1 MTLLVMIGLGGISLL
16 LFLMLKFKVQPF
28 LALLLTS
35 IAVALAA
42 GLPVAK
48 LAATVEEGLGGALGH
63 IALIIA
69 LGAMIGRMIEE
80 SGGAGALA
88 TAMIDRFGDR
98 RVALALVAVAFLVG
112 IPVFF
117 EVGVIML
124 MPLAYG
130 VARRTGGGLVALAVP
145 MCATLLVVHSLL
157 PPHPGAVATAGL
169 LHADFGRI
177 LMFGLPLAAMVALAI
192 RPLGRWLVRGNYPI
206 TDDVAAQLAEVRE
219 SSVPAEGERLPPVST
234 IIALIALPILMIMGG
249 TLATLVL
256 PAASEARP
264 IFAFLGIPFVALL
277 ADVLLCAF
285 VLGTRRGWPR
295 EKVAHVLGAAIPAV
309 SIVIMITG
317 GGAIFAKVLVT
328 TGIGA
333 AVASLLQSTGLPLLF
348 LAFLLTLLIRAAQG
362 PTTVALITTAGII
375 GPFVAGHGFDP
386 NRLALLC
393 LAMGCGGMAASHVN
407 DPGFWIV
414 TRLAGLNVR
423 DGLKTWTPL
432 TTLAGL
438 LGFALV
444 ALLWLGI

>member
-1 MTLLVMIGLGGISLL
+1 MLLLIGLGGILL
-16 LFLMLKFKVQPF
+16 LLLLMLHFKVQPF
-28 LALLLTS
+28 LALLLTG

-48 LAATVEEGLGGALGH
+48 LATTVEEGLGGALGH

-88 TAMIDRFGDR
+88 SAMIERFGDR
-98 RVALALVAVAFLVG
+98 RIALALVVIAFLVG

-124 MPLAYG
+124 MPIAYG
-130 VARRTGGGLVALAVP
+130 VARRTGRALVALAVP

-177 LMFGLPLAAMVALAI
+177 LMFGLPLAALVTLAI
-192 RPLGRWLVRGNYPI
+192 QPAGRWLTRGSFQM
-206 TDDVAAQLAEVRE
+206 TDDVVAQLAEIPEPAAIPE
-219 SSVPAEGERLPPVST
+219 SEPLPSVST
-234 IIALIALPILMIMGG
+234 VAALIAVPILMIMGG
-249 TLATLVL
+249 TIAGLVL
-256 PAASEARP
+256 PQGSAARP
-264 IFAFLGIPFVALL
+264 VFAFLGIPFVALL

-285 VLGTRRGWPR
+285 LLGTRRGWPR
-295 EKVAHVLGAAIPAV
+295 EKVAHVLGGAIPAV

-328 TGIGA
+328 TGIGD
-333 AVASLLQSTGLPLLF
+333 AVASLMQATGLPLLL
-348 LAFLLTLLIRAAQG
+348 LAFLLTMLIRAAQG

-375 GPFVAGHGFDP
+375 GPFVKGVGLDSNH
-386 NRLALLC
+386 LALLC

-414 TRLAGLNVR
+414 TRLSGLNVR
-423 DGLKTWTPL
+423 DGLRTWTLL
-432 TTLAGL
+432 TTIAGLFGFALAGL
-438 LGFALV
+438 AWLV
-444 ALLWLGI
+444 V